1 MLGIYKCYFRKT
13 TVVFCV
19 VLLLACTV
27 GFCSGTT
34 ISVGNDRD
42 VGVAQER
49 LRTKITYSCVDKPIE
64 DVLDDLAREAKLS
77 IVRSRQVT
85 GPLTLQVVDV
95 PLEEVL
101 SNILAAN
108 GFTYVATPSMIRVVP
123 LSEAAVLREEVVTE
137 VYQITYADVAEVAAA
152 LQNFVSSQGRIAFNK
167 GTSHIVI
174 TDTSDRVKAVGKFI
188 EQLDRETKQV
198 LVEVRIYDIITN
210 DAFEIKPNWDIE
222 RNADTVTTDYSG
234 SSKRSAS
241 SGAKSEASTDIDS
254 STNIPLD
261 YVYATPVYSNTD
273 TSTRNDTWLSSSIED
288 SRTTT
293 KEWERERRKPVFG
306 GSFSRKKGGTISIS
320 LLNNAIDLDFVLTM
334 LHSLEEAKLLAN
346 PRVMVLDNETAL
358 FETVR
363 EIPYTER
370 ITTADTAGTITST
383 VFKPVG
389 VKLHVTPHIAR
400 DGMIRLK
407 IEPEFGVVVELN
419 DDGAPT
425 IDTRRAVTT
434 NIIKDGQTIVLGGL
448 RKSEMRREVD
458 KVPLLGDLPVL
469 GFLFRAE
476 SESEITTEL
485 VVFITTTIIDSPSL
499 SKAEQAQLDTTSR
512 MIYEVSRPKSDT
524 SKTGKQKKEAVRPE
538 KVTHEYIDE
547 WIKAKAKKSSGR

>member
-1 MLGIYKCYFRKT
+1 MFGIDKYYFRKT

-19 VLLLACTV
+19 VLLLACAV
-27 GFCSGTT
+27 GFCSGATNP
-34 ISVGNDRD
+34 VENDRG

-64 DVLDDLAREAKLS
+64 DVLDDLAKEANLS
-77 IVRSRQVT
+77 IVRSLHVT
-85 GPLTLQVVDV
+85 GPLTLQVTDV

-108 GFTYVATPSMIRVVP
+108 NFTYVATPSMIRVVP
-123 LSEAAVLREEVVTE
+123 LSEAATLREEVVTE
-137 VYQITYADVAEVAAA
+137 VYRITYANVEEVAKA
-152 LQNFVSSQGRIAFNK
+152 LQSFVSDQGRVAVNT
-167 GTSHIVI
+167 GTSHIVV
-174 TDTSDRVKAVGKFI
+174 TDTADRIKAVGKFI
-188 EQLDRETKQV
+188 ERIDCETQQV
-198 LVEVRIYDIITN
+198 LVEVRIYDIISN
-210 DAFEIKPNWDIE
+210 DAFEIEPKWKIE
-222 RNADTVTTDYSG
+222 RNADTVTTKHSG
-234 SSKRSAS
+234 SSKGSTS
-241 SGAKSEASTDIDS
+241 SGIESETSTNIDS
-254 STNIPLD
+254 SSAIPLD
-261 YVYATPVYSNTD
+261 YVGAIPVFGNTE
-273 TSTRNDTWLSSSIED
+273 TSTNNDSWLSSGIED
-288 SRTTT
+288 SQKTS
-293 KEWERERRKPVFG
+293 KEWERKRRKPVFG
-306 GSFSRKKGGTISIS
+306 GAFDRKDGGTISVS

-334 LHSLEEAKLLAN
+334 LHSLEEAKLLAS

-370 ITTADTAGTITST
+370 TTTAGSAGTITST
-383 VFKPVG
+383 KFKPVG
-389 VKLHVTPHIAR
+389 VKLNVTPHIAR

-448 RKSEMRREVD
+448 RKSEMRKEVN

-469 GFLFRAE
+469 GGLFRSE
-476 SESEITTEL
+476 SESEMTTEL
-485 VVFITTTIIDSPSL
+485 VVFITTTIVESPNM
-499 SKAEQAQLDTTSR
+499 SKAEQMRLDTTSR
-512 MIYEVSRPKSDT
+512 MIYEMAKPEADT
-524 SKTGKQKKEAVRPE
+524 SKTGKQKKAAGQPE

-547 WIKAKAKKSSGR
+547 WIKARMKK

>member
-1 MLGIYKCYFRKT
+1 MLGIDKYYFRKR

-27 GFCSGTT
+27 GFCSGAT
-34 ISVGNDRD
+34 SPVENDRG

-64 DVLDDLAREAKLS
+64 DVLDDLAKAANLS
-77 IVRSRQVT
+77 IVRSRLVT
-85 GPLTLQVVDV
+85 GPLTLQVIDV

-108 GFTYVATPSMIRVVP
+108 NFTYVATPNMIRVFP
-123 LSEAAVLREEVVTE
+123 LSDAVAMREEVVTE
-137 VYQITYADVAEVAAA
+137 VYQITYADVSDVAAA
-152 LQNFVSSQGRIAFNK
+152 LENFASEQGRIAFNK
-167 GTSHIVI
+167 GTSHIVV
-174 TDTSDRVKAVGKFI
+174 TDTADRVRAVGKFI

-210 DAFEIKPNWDIE
+210 DAFKIKPNWDVE
-222 RNADTVTTDYSG
+222 RNAERIKTTRTDI
-234 SSKRSAS
+234 RSRRKGFDLADFPDFGQNNLNDIDMLIS
-241 SGAKSEASTDIDS
+241 NLPLDLDIPYDIDS
-254 STNIPLD
+254 DTTVVRSTK
-261 YVYATPVYSNTD
+261 T
-273 TSTRNDTWLSSSIED
+273 
-288 SRTTT
+288 
-293 KEWERERRKPVFG
+293 RRKPVVG
-306 GSFSRKKGGTISIS
+306 GSFSPRRGGTISVS
-320 LLNNAIDLDFVLTM
+320 LLNDAIDLDFVLSM
-334 LHSLEEAKLLAN
+334 LHSLEEAKLLAS

-383 VFKPVG
+383 VFKSVG
-389 VKLHVTPHIAR
+389 VKLTVTPHIAR

-407 IEPEFGVVVELN
+407 IEPEFGVVVDLN

-425 IDTRRAVTT
+425 IDTRRASTT

-448 RKSEMRREVD
+448 RKSEMRKEVD

-469 GFLFRAE
+469 GFLFRGE
-476 SESEITTEL
+476 SESEMTTEL
-485 VVFITTTIIDSPSL
+485 VVFITTTIVESPNM
-499 SKAEQAQLDTTSR
+499 SKAEQAQLDTTNR
-512 MIYEVSRPKSDT
+512 MIYEMSMPKADT
-524 SKTGKQKKEAVRPE
+524 SKAGKQEEGAVHPE
-538 KVTHEYIDE
+538 EVTHEYIDE
-547 WIKAKAKKSSGR
+547 WIKARVKKSSDQ